1 MIVHIGWGIIGVMTL
16 DAPPVVLVVDDDP
29 GQVAIVTS
37 VLKKAGFRVLS
48 ASSALAAL
56 DLAGGSGVK
65 IYLLVTDLNMPN
77 MSGLA
82 LAAELVTKHAELKV
96 LYLTAHANELFRQ
109 THALKPHEAFLEKPV
124 SAHGLLEAVYFL
136 LQPALST
143 FPERTT

>member
-1 MIVHIGWGIIGVMTL
+1 MVMTL
-16 DAPPVVLVVDDDP
+16 EVPPVVLVVDDDP
-29 GQVAIVTS
+29 GQVAVVTS

-56 DLAGGSGVK
+56 DVAGSSGAR

-82 LAAELVTKHAELKV
+82 LAAELVIRHPDLKV

-109 THALKPHEAFLEKPV
+109 THVLKPHEAFLEKPV

-136 LQPALST
+136 LHPALAT
-143 FPERTT
+143 FPEKAT

>member
-1 MIVHIGWGIIGVMTL
+1 MTSGVVP
-16 DAPPVVLVVDDDP
+16 AVLVVDDDP

-37 VLKKAGFRVLS
+37 FLKKAGFRVLS

-56 DLAGGSGVK
+56 EIAGGSDAR
-65 IYLLVTDLNMPN
+65 IYLLITDLNMPN

-82 LAAELVTKHAELKV
+82 LAAEMLTTHPELKV

-109 THALKPHEAFLEKPV
+109 THVLKPHEAFIEKPV

-136 LQPALST
+136 LHQPSST
-143 FPERTT
+143 VPGKRRGP

>member
-1 MIVHIGWGIIGVMTL
+1 MVMTL
-16 DAPPVVLVVDDDP
+16 NVIPVVLVVDDDP

-37 VLKKAGFRVLS
+37 VLKRAGFRVLS
-48 ASSALAAL
+48 ASSAIAAL
-56 DLAGGSGVK
+56 DIARGSDER

-82 LAAELVTKHAELKV
+82 LAAELVTKHPELKV

-136 LQPALST
+136 LHPGLSK
-143 FPERTT
+143 FPEKTT

>member
-1 MIVHIGWGIIGVMTL
+1 MAL
-16 DAPPVVLVVDDDP
+16 DGSEVVLVVDDDP

-48 ASSALAAL
+48 AGSASAAL
-56 DLAGGSGVK
+56 DIAGGSDRR
-65 IYLLVTDLNMPN
+65 IYLLVTDLNMPA

-82 LAAELVTKHAELKV
+82 LAGELVNKHPALKV

-109 THALKPHEAFLEKPV
+109 AHVLKAHEAFLEKPV

-136 LQPALST
+136 L
-143 FPERTT
+143 R